1 LQEEIEVRKILPF
14 LLIMPIAVTLAGIA
28 FATPITFTGS
38 SGNLAASANFAVS
51 GSNLVVTLTNTS
63 TADVMAPTDVLTA
76 VFFTLAGDP
85 TLTRTSAVLANGSS
99 VLFKSQPSGGIV
111 GGEWAYKDGLSG
123 APLGADEGISSAG
136 FGLFG
141 SGDRFPGSNLQ
152 NNASPAGLEY
162 GITSAGDNPSTG
174 ANNNVKGTYALI
186 KNSVVFTLGFPNGFA
201 FDPNAQGAITNVS
214 FQYGTA
220 LTEPNV
226 DPPAAVPEPATML
239 LVGSGLIGVGV
250 FARRRFKR

>member
-1 LQEEIEVRKILPF
+1 VRKILSF
-14 LLIMPIAVTLAGIA
+14 LVIMAIALNLAGIA

-38 SGNLAASANFAVS
+38 SGNLAASANFTVS

-63 TADVMAPTDVLTA
+63 LADVLVPTEVLTA

-85 TLTRTSAVLANGSS
+85 TLTRVSAVLAIGSS
-99 VLFKSQPSGGIV
+99 VLFPPSGGAGPNV

-136 FGLFG
+136 LSLFG

-152 NNASPAGLEY
+152 NNSSPAGLEY

-174 ANNNVKGTYALI
+174 NNNNVKGTYALI
-186 KNSVVFTLGFPNGFA
+186 KNSVVFTLGLPNGFA
-201 FDPNAQGAITNVS
+201 FDPSAQGAITKVS
-214 FQYGTA
+214 FQYGTG
-220 LTEPNV
+220 LTDPNV
-226 DPPAAVPEPATML
+226 PPSPVPEPATMFL
-239 LVGSGLIGVGV
+239 LGFGLIGVAGFV
-250 FARRRFKR
+250 RKRFKK